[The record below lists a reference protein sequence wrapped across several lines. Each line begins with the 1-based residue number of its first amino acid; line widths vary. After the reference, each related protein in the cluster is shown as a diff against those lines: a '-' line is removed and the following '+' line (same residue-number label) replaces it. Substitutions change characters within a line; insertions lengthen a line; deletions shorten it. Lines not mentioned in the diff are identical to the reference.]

1 MAMSDDGGFKTI
13 GIVIGD
19 ICEDSFMDTKGIR
32 PAELDKRVADIA
44 RHLGIELDESDPMFS
59 AITPDQ
65 ERAIY
70 RELAKRYLVRF
81 EDDFDSTA
89 TKQCSGCGR
98 ELPMSAFYRRRRD
111 SPRRQARCKD
121 CVAAYLV
128 QYRLV
133 PRNSE
138 DIP

>member
-1 MAMSDDGGFKTI
+1 MAVSDDGFKTI
-13 GIVIGD
+13 GIVVGE
-19 ICEDSFMDTKGIR
+19 ICEDSFMNTKGIR

-44 RHLGIELDESDPMFS
+44 RDLGIELDEWDPMFS

-70 RELAKRYLVRF
+70 RELARRYLVRF
-81 EDDFDSTA
+81 EVDDVAPTE
-89 TKQCSGCGR
+89 TKRCSGCGR
-98 ELPMSAFYRRRRD
+98 ELPITEFYRRRRD
-111 SPRRQARCKD
+111 HPARQARCKD